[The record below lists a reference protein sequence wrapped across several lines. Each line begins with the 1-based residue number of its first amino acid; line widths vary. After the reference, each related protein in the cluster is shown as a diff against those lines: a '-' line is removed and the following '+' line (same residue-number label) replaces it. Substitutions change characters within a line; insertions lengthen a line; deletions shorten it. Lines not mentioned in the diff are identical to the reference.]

1 MPETALRYPLCRQT
15 VTLYHLEEQAEK
27 VSRTVLQG
35 VFFDLRRRRTTTEA
49 GRQEAEAFLLIVP
62 QAAARWGEAYTLAPG
77 DRVLAGV
84 GPEVDWDGW
93 ETFVPETTPGL
104 CCVQYVHPKYLA
116 GTPCHLEAGGWWTR
130 TGKRRR
136 RWRASSRSGWTTCP
150 PSRFRP
156 ACFPAGGSRLRCGPT
171 FWAGGGCAGAKP
183 LRCG

>member
-84 GPEVDWDGW
+84 GPEVDWNGW

-116 GTPCHLEAGGWWTR
+116 GTPSHLEAGGWWTR
-130 TGKRRR
+130 TG
-136 RWRASSRSGWTTCP
+136 SGAHSLTN
-150 PSRFRP
+150 
-156 ACFPAGGSRLRCGPT
+156 
-171 FWAGGGCAGAKP
+171 
-183 LRCG
+183 